1 MREILRFKPLEKQA
15 VWGSES
21 WVIAAHP
28 HGDGIIS
35 QGSFHGQ
42 TLGQLW
48 QSNPDLFGNLGGEC
62 FPLLIK
68 DIRAESDLSI
78 QVHPDDAY
86 ARIHENGASGKS
98 ECWYILDGCPDARLI
113 LGHNADGRA
122 QAEEWVQEGRW
133 QEFLRTIS
141 VRPGDFI
148 QIDAGCVHAI
158 CGGIK
163 LLEIQ
168 QNSDITYRLYDYDR
182 LSNGQKRALHI
193 KRSLDVITYGLS
205 PEVIPYQEQPE
216 DGVWRARLVSTP
228 FYQVERIRLEQA
240 HTFHQSHP
248 FLCISVIQ
256 GNGMLDGMPLSQ
268 GDHLLLPY
276 QYGNFQME
284 GPLTCIF
291 TCVPAG

>member
-1 MREILRFKPLEKQA
+1 MREIFCFKPIEKQA

-21 WVIAAHP
+21 WVITAHS
-28 HGDGIIS
+28 HGDGVVS
-35 QGSFHGQ
+35 QGLFQGQ

-48 QSNPDLFGNLGGEC
+48 QSNPGLFGNLGGKC

-68 DIRAESDLSI
+68 EIRAESDLSI

-86 ARIHENGASGKS
+86 ARIHENGSSGKN
-98 ECWYILDGCPDARLI
+98 ECWYILDCCPDARLV
-113 LGHNADGRA
+113 LGHNAHDHA
-122 QAEEWVQEGRW
+122 QAEEWIKEGRW
-133 QEFLRTIS
+133 QEFLRMVS
-141 VRPGDFI
+141 VGPGDFI

-182 LSNGQKRALHI
+182 LSNGQKRELHME
-193 KRSLDVITYGLS
+193 RSLDVITYNRS

-216 DGVWRARLVSTP
+216 DGIWRARLVSTP
-228 FYQVERIRLEQA
+228 FYQVERIRLEQT

-248 FLCISVIQ
+248 FLCISVVQ
-256 GNGMLDGMPLSQ
+256 GHGILDGTPLSQ
-268 GDHLLLPY
+268 GDHLLLPS
-276 QYGNFQME
+276 QYGDFQMK
-284 GPLTCIF
+284 GPMTCIF
-291 TCVPAG
+291 SYVAG